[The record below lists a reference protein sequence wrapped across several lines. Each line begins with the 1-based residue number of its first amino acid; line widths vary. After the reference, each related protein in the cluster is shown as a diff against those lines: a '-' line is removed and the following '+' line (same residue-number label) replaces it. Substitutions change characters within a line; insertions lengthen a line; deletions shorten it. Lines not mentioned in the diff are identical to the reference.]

1 MWKASKDVKA
11 VNADHMAGEPSDAEN
26 LLMVSVL
33 VDTATAYLKGK
44 LDSLV
49 LKSGPALL
57 HMMT

>member
-11 VNADHMAGEPSDAEN
+11 VNADPMAGEPSDAEN
-26 LLMVSVL
+26 LLMV
-33 VDTATAYLKGK
+33 DTATAYLEGK

-49 LKSGPALL
+49 PKSGAALL